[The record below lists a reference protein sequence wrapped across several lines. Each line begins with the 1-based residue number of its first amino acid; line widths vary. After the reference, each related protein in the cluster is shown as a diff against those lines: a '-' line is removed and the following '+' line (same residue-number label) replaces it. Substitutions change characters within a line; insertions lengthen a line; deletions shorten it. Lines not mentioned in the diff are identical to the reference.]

1 MSMEYTRGK
10 PIDKER
16 LAQYLE
22 MAKGERTMK
31 QFAEECGVNPSTF
44 SRIANKKF
52 AGASS
57 ETLMR
62 AIFDHAV
69 SNCGFTLDDLMDANG
84 MVPAG
89 SVRINEYRFQEL
101 SVIDLITSEITRR
114 ASAVVYLHK
123 KLRLSKSMGYMPDV
137 LYESES
143 FDGNGMWA
151 LDIIFASQFASR
163 RDGDKQI
170 TKQRNRM
177 MNRRRFFERLA
188 RYATIGYFHPEE
200 VPQRFSFIILDKD
213 FFEDIVTEY
222 GEQKFRNDVS
232 LVLVDVNKLK
242 VTGEFI
248 FPRQE
253 GKMMDMFFTVPVED
267 ETLDNEDDLI
277 DIDDI

>member
-1 MSMEYTRGK
+1 
-10 PIDKER
+10 
-16 LAQYLE
+16 
-22 MAKGERTMK
+22 
-31 QFAEECGVNPSTF
+31 
-44 SRIANKKF
+44 
-52 AGASS
+52 
-57 ETLMR
+57 
-62 AIFDHAV
+62 
-69 SNCGFTLDDLMDANG
+69 
-84 MVPAG
+84 VPAG

-151 LDIIFASQFASR
+151 LDIIFTSQFASR

-242 VTGEFI
+242 VTDEFI

-267 ETLDNEDDLI
+267 EILDNEDGLI